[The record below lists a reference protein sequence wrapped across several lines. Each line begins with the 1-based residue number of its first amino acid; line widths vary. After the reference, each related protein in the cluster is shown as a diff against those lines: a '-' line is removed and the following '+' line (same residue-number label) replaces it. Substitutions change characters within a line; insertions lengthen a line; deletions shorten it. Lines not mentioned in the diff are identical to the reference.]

1 MAINYD
7 KLMSIK
13 FPEKEFTYTT
23 RDTMLYALGV
33 GMGADPMDRNELPFV
48 FEMQA
53 LKVVPTQ
60 ATVIAWDDTFLFN
73 SGINAVMVVH
83 GEQKVTLHRPLPIA
97 ASVVS
102 QIRLVDIFDK
112 GAGKG
117 AILLTETN
125 IRDKRSGELLCTN
138 NSTVFARGDG
148 GFGGRNGSGAPPHVL
163 PDRKPDHV
171 CSLKTRPDHAFL
183 YALSGD
189 RNPLH
194 RDPDVA
200 AAAGFPR
207 PIIQG
212 LCTYGHA
219 CHAIL
224 KAACGYQPERI
235 ADFAGRFTSPVYPG
249 ETIETEIWQDGKV
262 IAFRCQIPERNV
274 TAINNG
280 KVTLRA

>member
-7 KLMSIK
+7 KLMSTK
-13 FPEKEFTYTT
+13 LPEKEFSYTT

-33 GMGADPMDRNELPFV
+33 GMGADPMDRKELPFV
-48 FEMQA
+48 FEMKE
-53 LKVVPTQ
+53 LKAVPTQ
-60 ATVIAWDDTFLFN
+60 ATVIAWDDSFIFN
-73 SGINAVMVVH
+73 SGINVVMVVH
-83 GEQKVTLHRPLPIA
+83 GEQKITLHRPLPTA
-97 ASVVS
+97 ATVVAQS
-102 QIRLVDIFDK
+102 RLVDIFDK

-117 AILLTETN
+117 AILLMETA
-125 IRDKRSGELLCTN
+125 IRDKKTGELLCTN
-138 NSTVFARGDG
+138 NSTAFARGDG
-148 GFGGRNGSGAPPHVL
+148 GFGGRNGSGPAPHAMPE
-163 PDRKPDHV
+163 RKPDHV

-219 CHAIL
+219 CHAVL
-224 KAACGYQPERI
+224 KSVCDYRSERI
-235 ADFAGRFTSPVYPG
+235 ADFAGRFTAPVYPG
-249 ETIETEIWQDGKV
+249 ETIDTEIWQDGNIV
-262 IAFRCQIPERNV
+262 SFRCQIPERKV

-280 KVTLRA
+280 KVTLRD

>member
-1 MAINYD
+1 
-7 KLMSIK
+7 
-13 FPEKEFTYTT
+13 
-23 RDTMLYALGV
+23 
-33 GMGADPMDRNELPFV
+33 
-48 FEMQA
+48 
-53 LKVVPTQ
+53 
-60 ATVIAWDDTFLFN
+60 VIAWDDTFLFN

-83 GEQKVTLHRPLPIA
+83 GEQKVTLHRPLPTA

-102 QIRLVDIFDK
+102 TLRILDIFDK
-112 GAGKG
+112 GAGRG
-117 AILLTETN
+117 AIILTETK
-125 IRDKRSGELLCTN
+125 IRDKQTGEALCTN

-148 GFGGRNGSGAPPHVL
+148 GFGGKNGAGPAPHVL
-163 PDRKPDHV
+163 PERKPDHV
-171 CSLKTRPDHAFL
+171 CELKTRPDHAFL

-219 CHAIL
+219 CHAVL
-224 KAACGYQPERI
+224 KVACGYRPERI
-235 ADFAGRFTSPVYPG
+235 ADFAGRFTAPVYPG
-249 ETIETEIWQDGKV
+249 ETVTTEIWQDGNV
-262 IAFRCQIPERNV
+262 VAFRCQIPERKV